1 MSFELNWSKA
11 SALAKNFADDWS
23 LEEQVQVPGGA
34 IVGFDANGIQFAHVG
49 GLESL
54 STRTPFSA
62 DTVVRYASVTKHVFC
77 AMVLQHSDIIKL
89 DDRLGQHLPELQPPL
104 CDVTVGQALDMTAGL
119 PDTRE
124 CLTLLGLS
132 VYTETNAQRLMEFL
146 ATFTRLNFEP
156 GTEISYSN
164 TGYRLVETILERHG
178 FRFNDFVEQQIAARL
193 GTYLTAPDVWNDTVI
208 GLAPGYWH
216 NGSKWQLSA
225 AGLHISASGSLAGS
239 AKALAAWGQALV
251 CNSHGFDGLLADLSA
266 DRHMKDGRVTSYGL
280 GLRWNIIDGKR
291 FVGHGGSHP
300 GYKTY
305 LLLDPEEKTG
315 IVVVAN
321 REDVNSYKL
330 ARDVMAT
337 LHDLTIPQASSTLP
351 QGLYATEQGAY
362 WAEIGAASINYLDSE
377 DTLYDVGNGVY
388 SSTSPS
394 SPVSLQFDGHALVGE
409 IGYAARTLLPVT
421 PHKAGKELD
430 GHWTADLYGAQFDII
445 DGEIVMGI
453 GPTRNT
459 MPLEDLGNGRWL
471 FTLHDGPWTKRV
483 CLHRL
488 DENHL
493 ELVLSRSR
501 MIEYKRK

>member
-1 MSFELNWSKA
+1 MSLELNWGKA
-11 SALAKNFADDWS
+11 SELAKSFADTWS
-23 LEEQVQVPGGA
+23 LEEPGGA
-34 IVGFDANGIQFAHVG
+34 IVCFDANGVQFAHAG

-54 STRTPFSA
+54 STRTAFSA

-89 DDRLGQHLPELQPPL
+89 DDRLGQHLPELKAPL
-104 CDVTVGQALDMTAGL
+104 SEVTVGQALDMTAGL

-132 VYTETNAQRLMEFL
+132 VYTETEAKRLMEFL

-178 FRFNDFVEQQIAARL
+178 FRFNDFVEQKIAAAL
-193 GTYLTAPDVWNDTVI
+193 GTFLTAPDVWNDTVA

-239 AKALAAWGQALV
+239 AKALALWGQALV
-251 CNSHGFDGLLADLSA
+251 CNNHGFDGTLAQLGA
-266 DRHMKDGRVTSYGL
+266 DRHMKDGRVTGYGL
-280 GLRWNIIDGKR
+280 GVRWNTIDGKN

-305 LLLDPEEKTG
+305 LLLDPETKTG
-315 IVVVAN
+315 IAVVAN
-321 REDVNSYKL
+321 REDVNTYKL
-330 ARDVMAT
+330 ARDVMAV
-337 LHDLTIPQASSTLP
+337 LHGLALPEASSTLP
-351 QGLYATEQGAY
+351 QGLYATETGPY
-362 WAEIGAASINYLDSE
+362 WVQVGAASINYLDSE

-394 SPVSLQFDGHALVGE
+394 SPVSLKAEGDKLVGE

-421 PHKAGKELD
+421 PKKAGTELD
-430 GHWTADLYGAQFDII
+430 GHWTADLYGAQFDIV
-445 DGEIVMGI
+445 DGHVVMGI
-453 GPTRNT
+453 GPIRNT

-471 FTLHDGPWTKRV
+471 FTLYDGPWTKRV

-488 DENHL
+488 DENRV

-501 MIEYKRK
+501 MMEYTRK